1 MRQSRHVIDGARD
14 RDWTDLLYGIP
25 TSHEGIDGPAADVS
39 RGSGDQD
46 RAVRGGN
53 RRHAREGY
61 RVGVPLRFRDRTL
74 ASRRDV
80 RDDCSTGLS
89 QCCVNRIDI
98 ECFPCSMLAQV
109 PNRKCA
115 LTYSGVSRPVGGLCL
130 LSPRDSSQLGGVA
143 RVGDQTNRDAA

>member
-1 MRQSRHVIDGARD
+1 MCESRSGCASADTQCASLGTCTMVRPWIARD

-74 ASRRDV
+74 ARAPSGATSAQRG
-80 RDDCSTGLS
+80 CSARG
-89 QCCVNRIDI
+89 
-98 ECFPCSMLAQV
+98 AQ
-109 PNRKCA
+109 
-115 LTYSGVSRPVGGLCL
+115 
-130 LSPRDSSQLGGVA
+130 SSAIPSDLEG
-143 RVGDQTNRDAA
+143 